1 LTKHVVTLVV
11 AGLLALPAAAL
22 GSTPTTAASSS
33 CKAQLKASGAA
44 GFAQVYPSFGACVS
58 ANAKKTAQQR
68 QATLSA
74 EKQCR
79 TEQLAGAAAFDAKYG
94 STGKAG
100 KHTSTANAFGK
111 CVSKLASA

>member
-1 LTKHVVTLVV
+1 MTKHVVTLVV
-11 AGLLALPAAAL
+11 AGLLALPAVAL
-22 GSTPTTAASSS
+22 GSTPTQAASSS

-44 GFAQVYPSFGACVS
+44 GFAQVYSSFGACVS

-79 TEQLAGAAAFDAKYG
+79 SEQLANASAFDAKYG

-100 KHTSTANAFGK
+100 KHVSTANSFGR